1 MSQKTKVV
9 LGIGVAVGV
18 GYLIYRLMDRQK
30 CKDFVLSHNLGEDY
44 AKEFCKNKDWKK
56 EGIASH

>member
-1 MSQKTKVV
+1 
-9 LGIGVAVGV
+9 
-18 GYLIYRLMDRQK
+18 MDRQK